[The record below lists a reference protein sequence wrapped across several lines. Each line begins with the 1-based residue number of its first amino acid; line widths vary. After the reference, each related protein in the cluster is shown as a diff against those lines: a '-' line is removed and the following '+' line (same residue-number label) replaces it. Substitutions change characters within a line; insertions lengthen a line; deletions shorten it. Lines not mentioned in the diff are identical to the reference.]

1 MPTSVVLGAAAV
13 SAACVSLWWSVA
25 GDRRVRVQASR
36 NLRAGLGPSLDLRE
50 RLLAEPASERAVAPL
65 AERLVSGVR
74 RLTPVGAADKLNRRI
89 AMAGMASKWSVDRTL
104 AARVLFGGFG
114 LFLSFLLVPTGH
126 PIAVFYGFALPPALF
141 FAPDIILR
149 NKAKER
155 QKMIR
160 LALPDTLD
168 QITVCVE
175 AGLGFEGAMAR
186 AAKTGE
192 GPLAEELVRTLQDV
206 QLGVPRKDAMRSLAE
221 RNDVEELGH
230 FVSAIVQAEGY
241 GIPIARVL
249 RIHADELR
257 DKRRQDAEERA
268 MKISIKMLFPLV
280 TCILPTTF
288 IVMVGPAIFQ
298 LVDSLGGGM
307 G

>member
-1 MPTSVVLGAAAV
+1 VPAPVVIGSAAV
-13 SAACVSLWWSVA
+13 SGACLSLWWAVA
-25 GDRRVRVQASR
+25 GDRRVRVKASR
-36 NLRAGLGPSLDLRE
+36 NLRAGLSPSTDLRE
-50 RLLAEPASERAVAPL
+50 HLLAEPASERAVKPL
-65 AERLVSGVR
+65 TERVVAAVR
-74 RLTPVGAADKLNRRI
+74 RLTPAGAADKVNRRI
-89 AMAGMASKWSVDRTL
+89 AMAGMAAKWSVDRTL

-114 LFLSFLLVPTGH
+114 LFLSFLLVPTGNK
-126 PIAVFYGFALPPALF
+126 IAVFYGFMLPPTLF
-141 FAPDIILR
+141 FGPDIILR

-155 QKMIR
+155 QKKIR

-206 QLGVPRKDAMRSLAE
+206 QLGVPRKEAMRSLAE
-221 RNDVEELGH
+221 RNDVDELGH
-230 FVSAIVQAEGY
+230 FVSTIVQAEGY
-241 GIPIARVL
+241 GVPIARVL
-249 RIHADELR
+249 RIHANELR

-280 TCILPTTF
+280 TCILPATF
-288 IVMVGPAIFQ
+288 IVIVAPAIFE
-298 LVDSLGGGM
+298 LMKTLGSGPG
-307 G
+307 